1 MKMTK
6 ADTTTAASFDADLL
20 KTDADGAVAAVAKAG
35 ERGNELVEAWV
46 SAKNGG
52 AVAAVAASES
62 APGPARKAA
71 KRGLQV
77 LKARGV
83 AIPERT
89 HVAKI
94 AGDALEG
101 HEAWFVAPDGGGT
114 SVVIVAVRYRS
125 GKHRIVQLVLRDGVG
140 LLELRPAEMSR
151 AQLKNSFDDSVKR
164 MGYGPVSVP
173 LDWARARI
181 ALAKLDNAKS
191 GAVLPLGLDSQ
202 ADLLGPAP
210 DKTPPHPVDAA
221 SLTLPP
227 AESAA
232 QASANLHGEPE
243 FASWLPHGQAIQEL
257 LVGIGQKI
265 GALGPEPE
273 QAKVDDI
280 IAAAIDAAT
289 DRFFEPELRAVVA
302 NRMKDAAISIL
313 ARAGKERA
321 ADTIA
326 VAQATVA
333 AGLITS
339 PPHEIPFLRGFF
351 QKALAILAQRSGGQ
365 LSIPV
370 PVAPGGE
377 APPPPGAQPGEKTSP
392 GGIILP

>member
-20 KTDADGAVAAVAKAG
+20 KADADAAVAAVTKAG
-35 ERGNELVEAWV
+35 ERGNALVEAWV
-46 SAKNGG
+46 GAKNAA
-52 AVAAVAASES
+52 AVAAVAASDS
-62 APGPARKAA
+62 APGGARKAA

-94 AGDALEG
+94 AGDAIDG

-114 SVVIVAVRYRS
+114 SVVIVAARFRS

-151 AQLKNSFDDSVKR
+151 AQLKNSFDESVKR

-210 DKTPPHPVDAA
+210 DKTPPHPVEAA
-221 SLTLPP
+221 SLALPSP
-227 AESAA
+227 ESAA

-243 FASWLPHGQAIQEL
+243 FAAWLPHGQAIQEL
-257 LVGIGQKI
+257 LVDIGQKI
-265 GALGPEPE
+265 GAIGPEPAQE
-273 QAKVDDI
+273 KVDDI

-289 DRFFEPELRAVVA
+289 DRFFEPELRTVVA

-321 ADTIA
+321 ADTLA

-365 LSIPV
+365 LSIPI

-377 APPPPGAQPGEKTSP
+377 APAPPVAQPGEKTSP